1 MCIGKVRSEPDGNV
15 MVRTGQERNG
25 EAGTCGRKEMNC
37 PSCDNDYTKVKE
49 TRLVEDYPRW
59 IKRRRVCLKCDT
71 QFWSVELPM
80 EDLATLQE
88 EDREL

>member
-1 MCIGKVRSEPDGNV
+1 
-15 MVRTGQERNG
+15 
-25 EAGTCGRKEMNC
+25 MNC

-59 IKRRRVCLKCDT
+59 IKRRRVFLKCDT